1 MGVLFL
7 FFPITKNTNIMVD
20 IKSKK
25 PTVAVIGTGF
35 VIDLMVR
42 LIIF

>member
-1 MGVLFL
+1 
-7 FFPITKNTNIMVD
+7 MVN

-35 VIDLMVR
+35 VTDLMVR
-42 LIIF
+42 LICFLM